1 MIELTT
7 SQHEA
12 METLSAFLKGET
24 DYQTVTL
31 RGPAG
36 TGKTVLTG
44 IVALKAQ
51 RLGLTVGVAA
61 PTNKAVRVLRE
72 KIQEAGAT
80 LADSPILAESVI
92 SARRGGP
99 IDYGS
104 IHSFLGLRLVEH
116 EDGEQSCVQAGEPRI
131 ASFSILIVDEAS
143 MVGQSLFDMIE
154 EERGNTKI
162 LFVGDPAQLPP
173 IEQHSK
179 VSPAFTKTDKV
190 LSLTE
195 IVRQAEG
202 NPIIHLA
209 TDVRK
214 AIKEKV
220 RVDPRRLLRVAGEVP
235 GAGVTLHKG
244 GNKKAAELA
253 LDALRDGQ
261 DARIVAYTNRSV
273 LYYNKL
279 IHETLYGKDSDLF
292 GLGERVIVHQQHVGM
307 AANERNV
314 RTGKEALL
322 VTNEEGVIVNIEEE
336 RHPCFK
342 RVPSWRVLLRT
353 DPGEYVSV
361 YVPCFPDEVEAK
373 ISGLFRE
380 WRTLKAEGKSETAKE
395 KSGQAWAMRKAFAPL
410 RHAYSL
416 TSHKSQGST
425 FDTAIIDFINLDQ
438 IKTDF
443 AFNRGLYV
451 AITRPRYSLHVVY
464 E

>member
-7 SQHEA
+7 SQNEA
-12 METLSAFLKGET
+12 MKTLSSFIKGET
-24 DYQTVTL
+24 EYQTVTL

-51 RLGLTVGVAA
+51 QLGLTVGVAA

-72 KIQEAGAT
+72 KILEVSNTRAY
-80 LADSPILAESVI
+80 ADVSDES
-92 SARRGGP
+92 SGKAARGQAL
-99 IDYGS
+99 DFGS

-116 EDGEQSCVQAGEPRI
+116 EDGEQSCVPAGEPRI
-131 ASFSILIVDEAS
+131 ANFGLVIVDEAS
-143 MVGQSLFDMIE
+143 MVGKSLFDMIE
-154 EERGNTKI
+154 DGRGNAKI
-162 LFVGDPAQLPP
+162 LFVGDSAQLPP

-220 RVDPRRLLRVAGEVP
+220 RVDPRRLLRVVGEAT

-253 LDALRDGQ
+253 LDAIRNGQ
-261 DARIVAYTNRSV
+261 DARIVAYTNKSV

-292 GLGERVIVHQQHVGM
+292 CLGERVIVHQQHVGVK
-307 AANERNV
+307 ADSRNV
-314 RTGKEALL
+314 RTDKDALL
-322 VTNEEGVIVNIEEE
+322 VTNEEGIIAHIEEGS
-336 RHPCFK
+336 PMGFP

-353 DPGEYVSV
+353 DPGDYVSV
-361 YVPCFPDEVEAK
+361 YVPCFPDDVERK
-373 ISGLFRE
+373 ISELFRE
-380 WRTLKAEGKSETAKE
+380 WRTLKAEGKSERAKE

-410 RHAYSL
+410 RHAYAL